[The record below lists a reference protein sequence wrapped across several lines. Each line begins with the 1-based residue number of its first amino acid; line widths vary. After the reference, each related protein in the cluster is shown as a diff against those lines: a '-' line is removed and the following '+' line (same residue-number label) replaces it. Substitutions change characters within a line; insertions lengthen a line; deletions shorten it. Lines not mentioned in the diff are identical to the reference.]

1 MIDEMGGD
9 FLQWLRGFYFV
20 AKNKSVTQACR
31 EVRRNQP
38 TISHQIKCLEK
49 EFGLTLFDRSRGK
62 MELTPEGQVFL
73 EKAISVFEV
82 IKDMK
87 STGSEDPALLKGH
100 IVIATTHAVIHY
112 FLPKYV
118 LMFREQYPHI
128 HFDMEGGGLKILLDQ
143 IESASADFGIANLK
157 HVPDTLT
164 YHQLFGTTPVLIT
177 KKNNPFFRKKA
188 PSLIKIAEAP
198 FILFP
203 RSSTITPLIENTF
216 ARHDLDLNIVL
227 TLNNFEDVKKYVSMG
242 VGVSIL
248 DDYTITEEDRNRL
261 DVFALNR
268 YFKKRQYGL
277 IIRKKKYIAPHVK
290 AFIWAIKP
298 DIPLA

>member
-20 AKNKSVTQACR
+20 AKNKSVTQAGQ
-31 EVRRNQP
+31 EMRRNQP
-38 TISHQIKCLEK
+38 TISHQIKCLEN
-49 EFGLTLFDRSRGK
+49 EFGVTLFDRSKGK

-87 STGSEDPALLKGH
+87 STVSEDPILQKGH

-118 LMFREQYPHI
+118 LMFREQFPQI

-157 HVPDTLT
+157 HIPEALT
-164 YHQLFGTTPVLIT
+164 YHKLFGTTPVLIT
-177 KKNNPFFRKKA
+177 PKNNPFFRKKV
-188 PSLIKIAEAP
+188 PSLKRIAEAP

-216 ARHDLDLNIVL
+216 ARHNLELNVVL

-248 DDYTITEEDRNRL
+248 DDYTISKEDRDRL
-261 DVFALNR
+261 DVYALDR
-268 YFKKRQYGL
+268 YIKKRQYGL
-277 IIRKKKYIAPHVK
+277 IIRKKKYLAPHVK